1 MTKLVSADDF
11 NMPKLSEAAS
21 LVKNKPLIDAK
32 KRDRLAAVLRK
43 ACRWLEINAAHAAR
57 VEAGPMPTPETIILT
72 RRNLKV
78 AFERL
83 TIAHLDVSAKSV
95 KNTLSELN
103 GIADMLGMPRG
114 FGFNALNPECQ
125 AVQDR
130 LVTHEDR
137 GSCIRLLRVMSAHN
151 IPLACVADAVPLLR
165 QQIDEDWKV
174 KNPNREFKR
183 ALYAW
188 NKASRLFGDMRLPL
202 VVIPKVRKIRGLR
215 WRDDLAVLEVS
226 VDALLALGDP
236 SPEAEDIFAGPAVRP
251 LRSHTKRGRKEAAR
265 MVASA
270 LRDAKVDIR
279 TLRHVRDICL
289 PERFKVA
296 FRGISVQAGGVTSTV
311 MRYAIDVRKLA
322 KLPDVLEATEL
333 KELEAAYEKL
343 KARHREY
350 VRTETDAGR
359 ARDRGQELL
368 DRLDD
373 GAAMDAYMA
382 LAYREVEA
390 VRRSRNPYSVGN
402 SYRIM
407 RALTLEIWHTVSW
420 RIGVSVAWRLDQ
432 FVEVDADGEKRVM
445 VRAPKDQA
453 DNKRTPDQFLSPEAA
468 KLYKLFISKYRQNIL
483 RHNGCAA
490 DTPYLFPGRGG
501 KQRHPHTMR
510 QQMNR
515 WIAKE
520 TGLDFHPH
528 AVRKINPKVILDAD
542 PTALELAIR
551 SGGWADDRMLRRI
564 YGQKQHRKS
573 QAMINDFVVGRRLRA
588 ISTVRVPSKRGAG
601 KKPPEAA

>member
-1 MTKLVSADDF
+1 
-11 NMPKLSEAAS
+11 
-21 LVKNKPLIDAK
+21 
-32 KRDRLAAVLRK
+32 
-43 ACRWLEINAAHAAR
+43 
-57 VEAGPMPTPETIILT
+57 
-72 RRNLKV
+72 
-78 AFERL
+78 
-83 TIAHLDVSAKSV
+83 
-95 KNTLSELN
+95 
-103 GIADMLGMPRG
+103 
-114 FGFNALNPECQ
+114 
-125 AVQDR
+125 
-130 LVTHEDR
+130 
-137 GSCIRLLRVMSAHN
+137 
-151 IPLACVADAVPLLR
+151 
-165 QQIDEDWKV
+165 
-174 KNPNREFKR
+174 
-183 ALYAW
+183 
-188 NKASRLFGDMRLPL
+188 MRLPL
-202 VVIPKVRKIRGLR
+202 VAIPKVRTIRGLR

-251 LRSHTKRGRKEAAR
+251 LRPHTKRGRKEAAR

-279 TLRHVRDICL
+279 TLRHVRDLCL

-296 FRGISVQAGGVTSTV
+296 FRVLSKQANGVTSSV
-311 MRYAIDVRKLA
+311 MRYAIDLRKLA
-322 KLPDVLEATEL
+322 RLPDVLDAAEMR
-333 KELEAAYEKL
+333 ELEVAYEKL
-343 KARHREY
+343 KTRHREFLKS
-350 VRTETDAGR
+350 ETDAGR

-373 GAAMDAYMA
+373 AAAMDAYMA

-390 VRRSRNPYSVGN
+390 VRRSRNSYSVGN

-432 FVEVDADGEKRVM
+432 FVEVDADGEKRIM

-468 KLYKLFISKYRQNIL
+468 KLYTLFITKYRQNIL
-483 RHNGCAA
+483 RHNGCEA

-515 WIAKE
+515 WIGRE

-542 PTALELAIR
+542 PTAMELAIR